1 MKWLIYLVHVAICK
15 EVEIDTLRNTERI
28 LFNLKRINRAELK
41 PKFTEHKKKCS
52 QWLFFD
58 AIFRFVNGLCHPWP
72 CWNLGTLEFSPRDW
86 HARYILSW
94 TCMLVAL
101 LHNLYAAFLDV
112 VYLIK
117 LKCKIASKSNLN
129 FKTSLDGLRESAL

>member
-41 PKFTEHKKKCS
+41 PKFTEHKKKYS

-58 AIFRFVNGLCHPWP
+58 AIFAV
-72 CWNLGTLEFSPRDW
+72 FSSRL
-86 HARYILSW
+86 ARAIY
-94 TCMLVAL
+94 T
-101 LHNLYAAFLDV
+101 FLDV
-112 VYLIK
+112 YVS
-117 LKCKIASKSNLN
+117 CFASQLVCSV
-129 FKTSLDGLRESAL
+129 LRCCVFN